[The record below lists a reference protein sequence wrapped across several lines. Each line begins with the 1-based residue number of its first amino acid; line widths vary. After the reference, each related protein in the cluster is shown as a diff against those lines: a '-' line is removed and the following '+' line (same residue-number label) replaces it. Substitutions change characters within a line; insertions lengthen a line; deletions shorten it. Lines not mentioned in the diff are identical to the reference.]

1 MQAQKLLGTI
11 FLLSLMCGPTMA
23 QTYQPAG
30 AEAGTRFA
38 IDHDRVFPTT
48 NGRVGAVL
56 IEVPLTRRLD
66 RLSYSVL
73 GAQFD
78 CERGLRFIQSR
89 SDYSARL
96 DPVTTEPDPVQQD
109 SAETSTAAAEQLRL
123 VCSPEQAGRRMT
135 LDEFVNGR
143 R

>member
-30 AEAGTRFA
+30 AEAGRRFA

-56 IEVPLTRRLD
+56 IEVPPNQAPGQVV
-66 RLSYSVL
+66 VL
-73 GAQFD
+73 GA
-78 CERGLRFIQSR
+78 RRSVRLRAGLKVHS
-89 SDYSARL
+89 
-96 DPVTTEPDPVQQD
+96 VT
-109 SAETSTAAAEQLRL
+109 LRL
-123 VCSPEQAGRRMT
+123 QRAS
-135 LDEFVNGR
+135 
-143 R
+143 